1 MMRRTTIK
9 DVAEKAGVSI
19 GTVSAVL
26 NRRDSVRSVTRKRV
40 LSVMDTLNYRPVEAA
55 RRRLGTPREKTL
67 GLVVKEIHNPYF
79 ADIIVGAQEEARK
92 HDYQLLVMSSEQVF
106 EREVDAVNALV
117 AKDIDGLIIN
127 PLIEQGAHDAQG
139 TEGEKGTE
147 ATQAAH
153 FRDLEANNIPF
164 VTIEGD
170 AGDVASVVDIDNEQ
184 GAFDAAMHLLSLGH
198 TDIVHLAGPAYS
210 QHAIERRAGVLRAA
224 PVARIVHA
232 GATLEDGFNAV
243 RDQLEGSCCTAL
255 ICYNDLV
262 AIGAMRGLLNQ
273 GKRIPEDVSVVGF
286 DDIDVSS
293 YLSVPLTTVRIPKR
307 EMGRRAAA
315 IAIEQIEH
323 PAPPPAIHSPAAPAT
338 PIQSSTPSRSQRVV
352 LDAELIV
359 RSSTSPVKTV

>member
-1 MMRRTTIK
+1 MRRTTIK

-40 LSVMDTLNYRPVEAA
+40 LSVMDTMNYRPVEAA

-92 HDYQLLVMSSEQVF
+92 HGYQLLVMSSEQIF

-117 AKDIDGLIIN
+117 AKDIDGLVIN
-127 PLIEQGAHDAQG
+127 PLIQQGAQGSQG
-139 TEGEKGTE
+139 TR
-147 ATQAAH
+147 ATQATH
-153 FRDLEANNIPF
+153 FADLEANNIPF

-170 AGDVASVVDIDNEQ
+170 VGDVASVVDIDNEQ

-198 TDIVHLAGPAYS
+198 TDIVHLAGPTYS
-210 QHAIERRAGVLRAA
+210 QHAVERRAGVLRAA
-224 PVARIVHA
+224 PAARIVHA

-243 RDQLEGSCCTAL
+243 RDHLEGSCCTAV